1 MAKINLLPW
10 RDKLRKELQ
19 QQFYVTVGTFI
30 VITLCVWG
38 AIHFINTQRIEYQQ
52 TRNQFL
58 NDQIAHLDK
67 KIKEIERLE
76 KEKERLKARIEA
88 IERLQG
94 NRPLIVRLF
103 DEMVTSLPDGVSIVT
118 VKQAGKKI
126 TISGVAQS
134 NARVS
139 SFMRK
144 LEASDWLSNP
154 QLDVIQAKDEQG
166 QRLSNFTMR
175 FNQVIPKAPG
185 EEEEE
190 EDEA

>member
-10 RDKLRKELQ
+10 RDELRKELQ
-19 QQFYVTVGTFI
+19 KQFYTTVCAF
-30 VITLCVWG
+30 VVLTLCAWG

-58 NDQIAHLDK
+58 NEQITHLDK

-76 KEKERLKARIEA
+76 KEKQRLKARIDA
-88 IERLQG
+88 IEQLQG

-103 DEMVTSLPDGVSIVT
+103 DELVTSLPEGVSIVT
-118 VKQAGKKI
+118 VKQAGKAI

-144 LEASDWLSNP
+144 LEGSDWLSDP

-185 EEEEE
+185 AEEE
-190 EDEA
+190 EDA

>member
-10 RDKLRKELQ
+10 RDELRKELQ

-76 KEKERLKARIEA
+76 KEKERLKTEAAAELYDLKQQLTKEKRKTYRAKIEA
-88 IERLQG
+88 KI
-94 NRPLIVRLF
+94 
-103 DEMVTSLPDGVSIVT
+103 
-118 VKQAGKKI
+118 KKVQKI
-126 TISGVAQS
+126 L
-134 NARVS
+134 
-139 SFMRK
+139 K
-144 LEASDWLSNP
+144 
-154 QLDVIQAKDEQG
+154 
-166 QRLSNFTMR
+166 
-175 FNQVIPKAPG
+175 
-185 EEEEE
+185 
-190 EDEA
+190 